1 MKAKEIHAEFQKIL
15 GDSAPSY
22 STVSKWI
29 SKFKFGWESLD
40 DDLHSGQPKSSTTP
54 EFIAKVHKMI
64 MRNRRLKVRE
74 IAEAVGMS
82 SEWVYHI
89 LIAEKLRMKK
99 NYLQDGYRRC

>member
-1 MKAKEIHAEFQKIL
+1 MKDRQL
-15 GDSAPSY
+15 
-22 STVSKWI
+22 
-29 SKFKFGWESLD
+29 
-40 DDLHSGQPKSSTTP
+40 
-54 EFIAKVHKMI
+54 KM
-64 MRNRRLKVRE
+64 RE